1 MMTKFNLS
9 LLTIAVAMALAG
21 FSTVRPLGETNIREE
36 ATVSE
41 AINKSFAKVPAPA
54 QPPVTVALYG
64 FKDMTGQRKP
74 SNTLSL
80 FSTAVTQGAEAYLIK
95 SLQEV
100 GNRQWFTVVERVG
113 LDNLLK
119 ERQMI
124 KQTREI
130 YDGANAK
137 MLPPLQMAGVILEG
151 GIIDYNSNTLTGGTG
166 ARIFGIG
173 AQTAYTQDVVV
184 ISLRLVSVQ
193 TGEVLTTV
201 TVEKNLLSTADG
213 ATALKFFNQAT
224 QAFEFDSSQTF
235 NEPGNYA
242 LRSAIETG
250 VIELIRKG
258 ETQGLWKYKEKS
270 NELVQPQ
277 APKAPATSP
286 APTAPA
292 PQSDVGQSAGGNKA
306 ESKAL
311 EIKQEPKPEVKEE
324 KVDAKPV
331 SQVVPT
337 DSKPG
342 ESLQA
347 QAAARDITVGSKI
360 TLTAPVK
367 LRASPGVDNLVTSIL
382 PTGTK
387 LTIVDKSKGGN
398 WLAVAEE
405 GQPAWGWV
413 PKKAFENNYKG

>member
-1 MMTKFNLS
+1 MKAIKLS
-9 LLTIAVAMALAG
+9 LITLAVVSMIG
-21 FSTVRPLGETNIREE
+21 CSTVRPLGNTKNNEE
-36 ATVSE
+36 ATVSNT
-41 AINKSFAKVPAPA
+41 INKSFANVPAPA
-54 QPPVTVALYG
+54 GPAVTVAVYG
-64 FKDMTGQRKP
+64 FKDLTGQRKP
-74 SNTLSL
+74 SSTLSL
-80 FSTAVTQGAEAYLIK
+80 FSTAVTQGAEAYLMK

-130 YDGANAK
+130 YEGANAK
-137 MLPPLQMAGVILEG
+137 PLPPLQMAGVILEG

-242 LRSAIETG
+242 LRSAIETA
-250 VIELIRKG
+250 VIELINKG
-258 ETQGLWKYKEKS
+258 ERNGLWKFKEKS
-270 NELVQPQ
+270 NELVQTQTPSKDTAQ
-277 APKAPATSP
+277 ATP
-286 APTAPA
+286 APSQPNSRKDIGTEKTPISGAVDGNGNPI
-292 PQSDVGQSAGGNKA
+292 QSGN
-306 ESKAL
+306 
-311 EIKQEPKPEVKEE
+311 
-324 KVDAKPV
+324 
-331 SQVVPT
+331 
-337 DSKPG
+337 
-342 ESLQA
+342 
-347 QAAARDITVGSKI
+347 
-360 TLTAPVK
+360 
-367 LRASPGVDNLVTSIL
+367 
-382 PTGTK
+382 
-387 LTIVDKSKGGN
+387 
-398 WLAVAEE
+398 
-405 GQPAWGWV
+405 
-413 PKKAFENNYKG
+413 

>member
-1 MMTKFNLS
+1 
-9 LLTIAVAMALAG
+9 
-21 FSTVRPLGETNIREE
+21 
-36 ATVSE
+36 
-41 AINKSFAKVPAPA
+41 
-54 QPPVTVALYG
+54 
-64 FKDMTGQRKP
+64 
-74 SNTLSL
+74 
-80 FSTAVTQGAEAYLIK
+80 
-95 SLQEV
+95 
-100 GNRQWFTVVERVG
+100 
-113 LDNLLK
+113 
-119 ERQMI
+119 
-124 KQTREI
+124 
-130 YDGANAK
+130 
-137 MLPPLQMAGVILEG
+137 
-151 GIIDYNSNTLTGGTG
+151 
-166 ARIFGIG
+166 
-173 AQTAYTQDVVV
+173 VVV

-193 TGEVLTTV
+193 SGEILQTV

-258 ETQGLWKYKEKS
+258 EKQGLWKYKEKT

-277 APKAPATSP
+277 APKAPTTS
-286 APTAPA
+286 TAPA
-292 PQSDVGQSAGGNKA
+292 AAAQQSDVGQSAGGNKK
-306 ESKAL
+306 EGKAL